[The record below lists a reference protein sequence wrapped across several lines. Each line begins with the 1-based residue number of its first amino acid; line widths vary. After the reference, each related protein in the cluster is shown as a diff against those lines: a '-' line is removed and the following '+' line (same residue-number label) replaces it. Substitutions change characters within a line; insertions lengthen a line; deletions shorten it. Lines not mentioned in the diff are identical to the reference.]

1 MMSKMTMTTK
11 AKKMKRSLQTKMMN
25 TRTAPMRRMTKNMGK
40 TRNLSMERTLAGD
53 GEAET
58 DDLDTEDRSNVVD
71 EGGEGLSGT

>member
-1 MMSKMTMTTK
+1 
-11 AKKMKRSLQTKMMN
+11 
-25 TRTAPMRRMTKNMGK
+25 
-40 TRNLSMERTLAGD
+40 MERTLAGD